1 MNDSRERYTIVLGLA
16 EMFRTPL
23 SEAAVEMYVAALSDL
38 SLEDLR
44 RAASE
49 CIRSCDFFPPP
60 AKMLAAV
67 GRGTQSV
74 ADVAIRAWAVVWPAV
89 SEEGSYVSVFI
100 ADPVAA
106 RVVQA
111 MGGWP
116 TFCQPTQDLEWH
128 RKEFIE
134 TYRAM
139 IHDVGD
145 DSPRRLPGIHEKSGG
160 RFETVIIGTL
170 TGEQRKLLTTTERTD
185 AAVMGEITKR
195 AGALVPTR
203 KGGA

>member
-1 MNDSRERYTIVLGLA
+1 MNDSRERYTIILGLA

-23 SEAAVEMYVAALSDL
+23 SEAAVEMYDAALADL
-38 SLEDLR
+38 SLDELR

-49 CIRSCDFFPPP
+49 CIRTCEFFPPP
-60 AKMLAAV
+60 AKMLATI
-67 GRGTQSV
+67 GKGPQSV
-74 ADVAIRAWAVVWPAV
+74 TDKAIIAWAEVWPAV

-116 TFCQPTQDLEWH
+116 AFCRPTQDLEWH

-134 TYRAM
+134 NYRAM
-139 IHDVGD
+139 IHDIGD

-160 RFETVIIGTL
+160 RFETVIIGAL

-185 AAVMGEITKR
+185 ATMMREIANR
-195 AGALVPTR
+195 AGALVPTP